1 MRIFRR
7 EVELALR
14 MLGVATLVR
23 LIVLPVAWGYEQ
35 RRQAKAWQHVA
46 CEYRIREV
54 TRAAP
59 FMANAERAADPC
71 TTLARLGLQ
80 MTGTTEFVVMP
91 ATARS
96 VAARVR

>member
-1 MRIFRR
+1 
-7 EVELALR
+7 
-14 MLGVATLVR
+14 
-23 LIVLPVAWGYEQ
+23 
-35 RRQAKAWQHVA
+35 
-46 CEYRIREV
+46 
-54 TRAAP
+54 
-59 FMANAERAADPC
+59 MANAERAADPC